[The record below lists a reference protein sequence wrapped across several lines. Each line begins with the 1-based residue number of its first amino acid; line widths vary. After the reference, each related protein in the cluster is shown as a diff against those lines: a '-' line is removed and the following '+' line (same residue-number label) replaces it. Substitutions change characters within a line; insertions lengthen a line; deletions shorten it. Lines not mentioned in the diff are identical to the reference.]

1 MEQKIMSDFFKL
13 VQKLNDIEENKE
25 TSVVVESAPSTKPVE
40 IAETANLLSKFN
52 AISAENPYQ
61 PVVVEAAEVEET
73 DDMATRYRNF
83 MKSEVEAGNDL
94 STVATTVAET
104 NIGAAK
110 LDRMFSST
118 YKVME
123 QLVDITAEGGQLSGG
138 VIAEGGDESYLNV
151 AHEKIAEAFQ
161 ALKDAHMYAVKQAEE
176 D

>member
-1 MEQKIMSDFFKL
+1 
-13 VQKLNDIEENKE
+13 
-25 TSVVVESAPSTKPVE
+25 
-40 IAETANLLSKFN
+40 
-52 AISAENPYQ
+52 
-61 PVVVEAAEVEET
+61 
-73 DDMATRYRNF
+73 MATRYRNF
-83 MKSEVEAGNDL
+83 MKSEVEAGSDL
-94 STVATTVAET
+94 RSVATTVAET

-110 LDRMFSST
+110 LDRMFAST

-138 VIAEGGDESYLNV
+138 VIAEGGDESYLNQ

>member
-1 MEQKIMSDFFKL
+1 MSDFSAL

-25 TSVVVESAPSTKPVE
+25 TSVVTESAPSTKPVE
-40 IAETANLLSKFN
+40 IAETANLLNKFN
-52 AISAENPYQ
+52 AISAENPYT
-61 PVVVEAAEVEET
+61 PVVAEAQEAEVEET

-83 MKSEVEAGNDL
+83 MKSEVEAGSDL
-94 STVATTVAET
+94 RSVATTVAET

-110 LDRMFSST
+110 LDRMFAST

-138 VIAEGGDESYLNV
+138 VIAEGGDESYLNQ

>member
-1 MEQKIMSDFFKL
+1 MSDFTSL
-13 VQKLNDIEENKE
+13 VQKLNSIGNNEEVDVTPSPE
-25 TSVVVESAPSTKPVE
+25 TATKRVE
-40 IAETANLLSKFN
+40 IAETANLLNKFN

-110 LDRMFSST
+110 LDRMFAST

-123 QLVDITAEGGQLSGG
+123 QLVDITSEGGQLSGG

>member
-1 MEQKIMSDFFKL
+1 MSDFTSL
-13 VQKLNDIEENKE
+13 VQRLNSISNNEEVEITPSPE
-25 TSVVVESAPSTKPVE
+25 TTTKRVE
-40 IAETANLLSKFN
+40 IAETASLLNKFK

-61 PVVVEAAEVEET
+61 PVVVEAEEVEET

-83 MKSEVEAGNDL
+83 MKSEVEAGSDL
-94 STVATTVAET
+94 RSVATTVAET

-110 LDRMFSST
+110 LDRMFAST

-161 ALKDAHMYAVKQAEE
+161 ALQDAHMYAVKQAEE

>member
-1 MEQKIMSDFFKL
+1 MSDFFSM
-13 VQKLNDIEENKE
+13 VQKLNAISQNEEVDVTPSPE
-25 TSVVVESAPSTKPVE
+25 TQTKRQE

-61 PVVVEAAEVEET
+61 PVVVEAEEVEET

-123 QLVDITAEGGQLSGG
+123 QLVAITAEGGQLSGG

-161 ALKDAHMYAVKQAEE
+161 SLKDAHMYAVKQAEE

>member
-1 MEQKIMSDFFKL
+1 MSDFFSM
-13 VQKLNDIEENKE
+13 VQKLNAISQNEEVDVTPSPE
-25 TSVVVESAPSTKPVE
+25 TQTKRQE

-61 PVVVEAAEVEET
+61 PVVVEAEEVEET

-123 QLVDITAEGGQLSGG
+123 QLVAITAEGGQLSGG

>member
-1 MEQKIMSDFFKL
+1 MSDFTSL
-13 VQKLNDIEENKE
+13 VQKLNSISNNEEVNVTPSPE
-25 TSVVVESAPSTKPVE
+25 TTTKRQN
-40 IAETANLLSKFN
+40 ISETVNLLDKFN
-52 AISAENPYQ
+52 AISADNPYQ
-61 PVVVEAAEVEET
+61 PVAEAVEEEA

-83 MKSEVEAGNDL
+83 MKSEVEAGSDL

-110 LDRMFSST
+110 LDRMFAST

-123 QLVDITAEGGQLSGG
+123 QLVAITQEGGQLSGG
-138 VIAEGGDESYLNV
+138 VIAEGGDESYLNA

-161 ALKDAHMYAVKQAEE
+161 ALKDAHMYAVKQVEE

>member
-1 MEQKIMSDFFKL
+1 MSDFATL
-13 VQKLNDIEENKE
+13 VQKLNMIENNEE
-25 TSVVVESAPSTKPVE
+25 VSSVSSAPQN
-40 IAETANLLSKFN
+40 IMETANLLNKFN
-52 AISAENPYQ
+52 EISDANPYQ
-61 PVVVEAAEVEET
+61 SVAEAVEEEA

-83 MKSEVEAGNDL
+83 MKSEVAAGSDL

-110 LDRMFSST
+110 LDRMFAST

-123 QLVDITAEGGQLSGG
+123 QLVDITSEGGQLSGG

-176 D
+176 G

>member
-1 MEQKIMSDFFKL
+1 MSDFFSM
-13 VQKLNDIEENKE
+13 VQKLNAISQNEEVDVTPSPE
-25 TSVVVESAPSTKPVE
+25 TTTKRQE
-40 IAETANLLSKFN
+40 IAETATLLNKFN
-52 AISAENPYQ
+52 AISAENPYT
-61 PVVVEAAEVEET
+61 PVVAEAQEAEVEET

-83 MKSEVEAGNDL
+83 MKSEVEAGSDL
-94 STVATTVAET
+94 RSVATTVAET

-110 LDRMFSST
+110 LDRMFAST

-138 VIAEGGDESYLNV
+138 VIAEGGDESYLNQ

>member
-1 MEQKIMSDFFKL
+1 MEQEIMTDFFKL
-13 VQKLNDIEENKE
+13 VQTLNDIEENRE
-25 TSVVVESAPSTKPVE
+25 TSTVNESAPSTQPVE
-40 IAETANLLSKFN
+40 IAETANLLNKFN

-61 PVVVEAAEVEET
+61 PVVVESEEVEET

-83 MKSEVEAGNDL
+83 MKSEVEAGSDL

-123 QLVDITAEGGQLSGG
+123 ELVAITAEGGQLSGG

>member
-1 MEQKIMSDFFKL
+1 MSDFTSL
-13 VQKLNDIEENKE
+13 VQKLNSIGNNEEVDVTPSPE
-25 TSVVVESAPSTKPVE
+25 TATKREE
-40 IAETANLLSKFN
+40 IAETASLLNKFN
-52 AISAENPYQ
+52 AIQGENPYK
-61 PVVVEAAEVEET
+61 PVVAEAEEVEET

-110 LDRMFSST
+110 LDRMFNST

-138 VIAEGGDESYLNV
+138 VIAEGGDESYLSV

-161 ALKDAHMYAVKQAEE
+161 ALKDAHIYAVKQAEE

>member
-1 MEQKIMSDFFKL
+1 MSDFFSM
-13 VQKLNDIEENKE
+13 VQKLNAISQNEEVDVTPSPE
-25 TSVVVESAPSTKPVE
+25 TQTKRQE
-40 IAETANLLSKFN
+40 IAETANLLSKF
-52 AISAENPYQ
+52 SAENPYQ
-61 PVVVEAAEVEET
+61 PVVVEAEEVEET

-110 LDRMFSST
+110 LDRMFNST

-123 QLVDITAEGGQLSGG
+123 QLVAITAEGGQLSGG

>member
-1 MEQKIMSDFFKL
+1 MSDFFSM
-13 VQKLNDIEENKE
+13 VQKLNAISQNEEVDVTPSPE
-25 TSVVVESAPSTKPVE
+25 TQTKRQE

-61 PVVVEAAEVEET
+61 PVVVEAEEVEET

-110 LDRMFSST
+110 LDRMFNST

-123 QLVDITAEGGQLSGG
+123 QLVAITAEGGQLSGG

>member
-1 MEQKIMSDFFKL
+1 MSDFFKL

-25 TSVVVESAPSTKPVE
+25 TSVVTESAPSAKPVE
-40 IAETANLLSKFN
+40 IAETANLLNKFN

-61 PVVVEAAEVEET
+61 PVVVEAEEVEET

-123 QLVDITAEGGQLSGG
+123 QLVAITAEGGQLSGG